1 MDDLEKKRL
10 RNEIRDIFAN
20 IGITYNAGKF
30 EGVWLRACQIE
41 GVARGVDSD
50 SGVCV
55 KSFLQAVK
63 EMDTA

>member
-1 MDDLEKKRL
+1 MDDLECKRL
-10 RNEIRDIFAN
+10 RHEIREIFAN

-41 GVARGVDSD
+41 GVSRGIDSD
-50 SGVCV
+50 AGVCV

-63 EMDTA
+63 EMDIA